1 MVLEEIMMLKQ
12 NEFAQTDIEY
22 MQQALEEAQKAAV
35 LGEVPVGAVIV
46 KDGAVIGRG
55 YNLREQLRNSLAHAE
70 LIAIDEASRKL
81 NNWRLEGA
89 TLYVTLEPCPM
100 CAGAIVQSRIKRL
113 VYGATDA
120 KGGSAG
126 TIVNLVEEERFNH
139 QVDEIVAGVL
149 AEESATMLSNFFQDI
164 RTKSSYK
171 KA

>member
-1 MVLEEIMMLKQ
+1 MLKQ